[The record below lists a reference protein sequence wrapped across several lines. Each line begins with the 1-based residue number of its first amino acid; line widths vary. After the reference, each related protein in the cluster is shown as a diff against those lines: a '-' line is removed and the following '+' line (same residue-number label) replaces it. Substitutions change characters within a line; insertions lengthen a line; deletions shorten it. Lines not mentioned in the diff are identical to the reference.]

1 LGGTGGSHGSGSV
14 GRKADKSV
22 NLALHKGSW
31 PKQTWDFPLPH
42 DYTFAFG
49 LSAENPLKNSTI
61 IPFVM
66 QDNAIVDY
74 ETIKTN
80 PENEDFAVVA
90 KPNCAAGSFVP
101 RCTVSWKAFLPT
113 IAGGELELVNF
124 KYLPIHTS
132 MLSRLDAFDKK
143 TGNDIE
149 TILELTHETTDEQA
163 YMLGTDDKLF
173 EGHQVL
179 DLPAEIPGLD
189 TSQQPEN
196 CAFDM
201 DLYFDALHYY
211 TNKEML
217 RTVTDRM
224 ESYDVS
230 SLTKGGPTRSK
241 IVRYYRNQTPSI
253 CKYMQPYTL
262 YAGLWHLPQVSTIDQ
277 YLIAADTTPIEHLT
291 VLGRV
296 RFNEYNPDYNFSRA

>member
-1 LGGTGGSHGSGSV
+1 MAGQGGNAPDSV
-14 GRKADKSV
+14 VSEEKSIM
-22 NLALHKGSW
+22 ALHKGSW

-42 DYTFAFG
+42 DYTFSFG
-49 LSAENPLKNSTI
+49 LDIDDVAVTKHSTI
-61 IPFVM
+61 IPYVM

-90 KPNCAAGSFVP
+90 KPNCGAGSYVP
-101 RCTVSWKAFLPT
+101 RCTVSWKAFCPV
-113 IAGGELELVNF
+113 IGSAELDILQF
-124 KYLPIHTS
+124 KYMPIHTA

-163 YMLGTDDKLF
+163 YMLGNDIKLY
-173 EGHQVL
+173 EGHGVN
-179 DLPAEIPGLD
+179 DLPSDVPGLD
-189 TSQQPEN
+189 TTTQPEG

-201 DLYFDALHYY
+201 ELYFDALHYY

-217 RTVTDRM
+217 RTVTGRM
-224 ESYDVS
+224 LNYTTSAITKAGRPTDKIMKYYS
-230 SLTKGGPTRSK
+230 SRM
-241 IVRYYRNQTPSI
+241 PSI

-262 YAGLWHLPQVSTIDQ
+262 YAGLFHAPAVSTQNQFMLAGDV
-277 YLIAADTTPIEHLT
+277 TPIEHIT
-291 VLGRV
+291 FLGRV
-296 RFNEYNPDYNFSRA
+296 RFNEYNPDFNFARA